1 MEEGSSFQRRE
12 EVEIAIVGGGLGGL
26 ALALALQERGITA
39 HLYEKHHDLRS
50 DTATAI
56 GIGANGVKSLNGIR
70 SGLSKVME
78 DAGTYAS
85 CLKLTLVNK
94 KGEVR
99 YREQTFEQGE
109 YVSIGWKQAQLVL
122 ASYINKDLIHCSHR
136 LVRFESSEAGV
147 DAYFEVT
154 DENTSSLEYI
164 KVVRTKLLVGAD
176 GIWSVVRRTIV
187 GDSPR
192 YLHLVDWNAYVPNPG
207 AKVFGG
213 HGEHEIVLLFDE
225 DGETRS
231 WLVDAGKGFSL
242 WILRKLDLSGDLA
255 KTLKR
260 SKGGL
265 GIPGAKARALQQL
278 DGLDGWDDIKAAIKA
293 TDETYIFERP
303 IMDNL
308 PIKRWSDSHRRVLLM
323 GDAAHAQYVGP
334 GQGARTAFED
344 AHQLSIL
351 LKEAFSSSEDN
362 SIATAVKKFEELRIP
377 RMIKMQEYAAESTAL
392 PALVPE
398 WVSKLTMEEK
408 QKRALECQQWVHSY
422 PEKMLCDPD
431 STYWK

>member
-1 MEEGSSFQRRE
+1 
-12 EVEIAIVGGGLGGL
+12 
-26 ALALALQERGITA
+26 
-39 HLYEKHHDLRS
+39 
-50 DTATAI
+50 
-56 GIGANGVKSLNGIR
+56 
-70 SGLSKVME
+70 ME

>member
-56 GIGANGVKSLNGIR
+56 GIGAN
-70 SGLSKVME
+70 
-78 DAGTYAS
+78 
-85 CLKLTLVNK
+85 
-94 KGEVR
+94 GEVR